1 MFLQEAVYHQL
12 RPGIPHDEP
21 AERYILPGMM
31 NAIGE
36 TPQVINDIA
45 HQIVVRMLS
54 AVKGVYLC
62 FQNVQQLGEFGMLV
76 MPARE
81 WVNHGA
87 LLFLRHV
94 GATIRNRV
102 SVAR

>member
-1 MFLQEAVYHQL
+1 MAKKFITGRGDHAMFPQEAVYHQL

-45 HQIVVRMLS
+45 WVFRTIVT
-54 AVKGVYLC
+54 GH
-62 FQNVQQLGEFGMLV
+62 FGNVTERFGIV
-76 MPARE
+76 TGRF
-81 WVNHGA
+81 G
-87 LLFLRHV
+87 
-94 GATIRNRV
+94 
-102 SVAR
+102 